1 LRRIISAATSASA
14 LVISPFLAYDQA
26 MTRPALIL
34 VAALALTGCAAPNV
48 DHSAI
53 HFNESQFSIDLN
65 LCRGGNIAEASLK
78 AIGKGVVGSLAG
90 AGFTAVNG
98 AAAANSG
105 EAIVV
110 GAAVGAVLGL
120 GIGASDAIEE
130 HDQEISDCLR
140 EKGYEVVAD
149 VTISQ
154 AIEEIAS
161 DVGKAVKSGYEVTAE
176 AVIGGYEY
184 TTGQIEALINKL
196 ER

>member
-1 LRRIISAATSASA
+1 
-14 LVISPFLAYDQA
+14 
-26 MTRPALIL
+26 MTRPTLIL
-34 VAALALTGCAAPNV
+34 VAALVLTSFAVPNV

-53 HFNESQFSIDLN
+53 HFNESQYSIDLN

-78 AIGKGVVGSLAG
+78 AIGKSVVGSLAG

-98 AAAANSG
+98 AAVANSG

-161 DVGKAVKSGYEVTAE
+161 DVGQAVKGGYEVTAE
-176 AVIGGYEY
+176 AITESVEY
-184 TTGQIEALINKL
+184 TSEQLEALHKFL
-196 ER
+196 GDEGFYELFGGPGPEGGVE